1 MSWQTVTF
9 RDVLGKETFPLLNM
23 PKVVIITNEVS
34 EKSKIHGFFFYNIS
48 ITTVGVTITSHYY
61 MNLEPEKKTNL

>member
-34 EKSKIHGFFFYNIS
+34 EKSKIHGFFS
-48 ITTVGVTITSHYY
+48 I
-61 MNLEPEKKTNL
+61 M

>member
-9 RDVLGKETFPLLNM
+9 RDVLGKETLNM

-34 EKSKIHGFFFYNIS
+34 EKSKIHGFFS
-48 ITTVGVTITSHYY
+48 II
-61 MNLEPEKKTNL
+61 